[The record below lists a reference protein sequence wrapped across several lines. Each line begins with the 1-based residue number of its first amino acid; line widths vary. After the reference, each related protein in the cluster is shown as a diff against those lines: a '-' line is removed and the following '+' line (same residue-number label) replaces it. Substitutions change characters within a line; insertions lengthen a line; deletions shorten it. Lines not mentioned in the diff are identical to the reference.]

1 MGNARRYAGRN
12 LKFRLAPPRSGW
24 QDARPFTTPR
34 CRDMKEDTV
43 ITTAGRDP
51 EANFGIVNPPVYHAS
66 TITHPT
72 VAAMRSARDRRFE
85 AGVYT
90 YGRHGTP
97 THTALEEA
105 VAATEGGDRAVCLGS
120 GLAAINAAIL
130 AFVEAGDH
138 ILMADNVYG
147 PARRFCD
154 SFLGRFG
161 VETTY
166 FDPSIGG
173 GVGGLAGER
182 TRIVYVES
190 PGSLTFEMTDIPA
203 VADAAHAAGAVV
215 VIDNTWSAG
224 VLFKPFEH
232 GVDVSVQAAT
242 KYIVGH
248 SDVMMGAITTTEA
261 LWPKIRQSAADL
273 GAACGPDDVYLA
285 LRGLRTLPV
294 RLRQHHRNGL
304 TLARWLQDRP
314 EVKRVLHP
322 ALPEDPG
329 HALWKRDF
337 RGACGLFG
345 VVLNPAPESALAAM
359 LDGMN
364 LFSMGASWGGFESL
378 ILPTNPAAI
387 RSATVWD
394 EGPTIRIH
402 AGLEDTDDLID
413 DLERGFARLNAAR

>member
-1 MGNARRYAGRN
+1 
-12 LKFRLAPPRSGW
+12 
-24 QDARPFTTPR
+24 
-34 CRDMKEDTV
+34 MKEDTI

-66 TITHPT
+66 TITHAT
-72 VAAMRSARDRRFE
+72 VAAMREARERRFE
-85 AGVYT
+85 PRVYT

-97 THTALEEA
+97 THSALEEA
-105 VAATEGGDRAVCLGS
+105 VAAVEGGERAVCLGS

-130 AFVEAGDH
+130 AFVETGDH
-138 ILMADNVYG
+138 ILMADNVYS

-161 VETTY
+161 VETSY
-166 FDPSIGG
+166 FDPAIGG
-173 GVGGLAGER
+173 GIADLITER

-203 VADAAHAAGAVV
+203 VAALAHEAGAVV
-215 VIDNTWSAG
+215 VMDNTWAAG

-248 SDVMMGAITTTEA
+248 SDVMMGTVTTSEA
-261 LWPKIRQSAADL
+261 LWPKVRQSAADL
-273 GAACGPDDVYLA
+273 GANCGPDDVYLA
-285 LRGLRTLPV
+285 LRGLRTLGV
-294 RLRQHHRNGL
+294 RLRQHHENGL
-304 TLARWLQDRP
+304 ILARWLRDRP
-314 EVKRVLHP
+314 EVDCVLHP
-322 ALPEDPG
+322 ALPDDPG

-337 RGACGLFG
+337 TGACGLFG
-345 VVLNPAPESALAAM
+345 VVLKPAPEAAVAAM
-359 LDGMN
+359 LDGME

-387 RSATVWD
+387 RTATTWD
-394 EGPTIRIH
+394 RGPTIRIH
-402 AGLEDTDDLID
+402 AGLEDTGDLIA
-413 DLERGFARLNAAR
+413 DLERGFERLNAAR

>member
-1 MGNARRYAGRN
+1 
-12 LKFRLAPPRSGW
+12 
-24 QDARPFTTPR
+24 
-34 CRDMKEDTV
+34 MKEDTI

-66 TITHPT
+66 TITHAT
-72 VAAMRSARDRRFE
+72 VAAMREARERRFE
-85 AGVYT
+85 PRIYT

-97 THTALEEA
+97 THSALEEA
-105 VAATEGGDRAVCLGS
+105 VAAVEGGERAVCLGS

-130 AFVEAGDH
+130 AFVETGDR
-138 ILMADNVYG
+138 ILMADNVYS

-166 FDPSIGG
+166 FDPAIGAAIAE
-173 GVGGLAGER
+173 LIDER

-203 VADAAHAAGAVV
+203 VAAPAHEAGAVV
-215 VIDNTWSAG
+215 IMDNTWAAG

-248 SDVMMGAITTTEA
+248 SDVMMGTVTTSEA
-261 LWPKIRQSAADL
+261 LWPKVRQSAADL
-273 GAACGPDDVYLA
+273 GANCGPDDVYLA
-285 LRGLRTLPV
+285 LRGLRTLGV
-294 RLRQHHRNGL
+294 RLRQHHQNGL
-304 TLARWLQDRP
+304 VLARWLQDRP
-314 EVKRVLHP
+314 EVDRVLHP
-322 ALPEDPG
+322 ALPDDPG

-337 RGACGLFG
+337 TGACGLFG
-345 VVLNPAPESALAAM
+345 VVLKPAPEAAVAAM
-359 LDGMN
+359 LDGME

-387 RSATVWD
+387 RTATRWD
-394 EGPTIRIH
+394 AGPTIRIH
-402 AGLEDTDDLID
+402 AGLEDTGDLIG
-413 DLERGFARLNAAR
+413 DLDRGLARLNAAR

>member
-1 MGNARRYAGRN
+1 
-12 LKFRLAPPRSGW
+12 
-24 QDARPFTTPR
+24 
-34 CRDMKEDTV
+34 MKEDTI

-66 TITHPT
+66 TITHAT
-72 VAAMRSARDRRFE
+72 VAAMREARERRFE
-85 AGVYT
+85 PRIYT

-97 THTALEEA
+97 THSALEEA
-105 VAATEGGDRAVCLGS
+105 VAAVEGGERAVCLGS

-130 AFVEAGDH
+130 AFVETGDR
-138 ILMADNVYG
+138 ILMADNVYS

-166 FDPSIGG
+166 FDPAIGG
-173 GVGGLAGER
+173 GIADLIDER

-203 VADAAHAAGAVV
+203 VAAPAHEAGAVV
-215 VIDNTWSAG
+215 IMDNTWAAG

-248 SDVMMGAITTTEA
+248 SDVMMGTIATSEA
-261 LWPKIRQSAADL
+261 LWPKVRQSAADL
-273 GAACGPDDVYLA
+273 GANCGPDDVYLA
-285 LRGLRTLPV
+285 LRGLRTLGV
-294 RLRQHHRNGL
+294 RLRQHHENGL
-304 TLARWLQDRP
+304 ILARWLRDRP
-314 EVKRVLHP
+314 EVDRVLHP

-337 RGACGLFG
+337 SGACGLFG
-345 VVLNPAPESALAAM
+345 VVLKPAPEAAVAAM
-359 LDGMN
+359 LDGME

-387 RSATVWD
+387 RTATRWD
-394 EGPTIRIH
+394 SGPTIRIH
-402 AGLEDTDDLID
+402 AGLEDTGDLIG
-413 DLERGFARLNAAR
+413 DLERGLGRLNAAR